1 MLLSTGNGVGTMMQH
16 AGAGARLDVVLV
28 CVFTIGAVS
37 MSIDH
42 LVRHVG
48 QVSMRWRDT
57 GGSLT

>member
-28 CVFTIGAVS
+28 CVLTIGTVS
-37 MSIDH
+37 MSIDY

-48 QVSMRWRDT
+48 RVSMVGAT
-57 GGSLT
+57 PGGP